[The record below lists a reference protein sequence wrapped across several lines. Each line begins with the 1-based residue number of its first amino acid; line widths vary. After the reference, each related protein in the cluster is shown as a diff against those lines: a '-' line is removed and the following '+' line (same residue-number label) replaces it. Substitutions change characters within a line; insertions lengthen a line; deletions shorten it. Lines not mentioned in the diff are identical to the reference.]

1 MSDRPIRNRK
11 KKHCVFFFF
20 FSESKKTHSLNG
32 IVRDGDFTTD
42 SSMNILHLEMD
53 SFKLGSLIVGDR
65 GDEVLDT
72 ANEDLA
78 VGSNKPGH

>member
-1 MSDRPIRNRK
+1 MSGPTNTKQEK
-11 KKHCVFFFF
+11 KTLRFFFF
-20 FSESKKTHSLNG
+20 FRIQETHSLNG